1 MNPCGRSP
9 STLFSTPVSTSRS
22 IALTSSQAPIRLS
35 RRLCDPMWFSTC
47 LSWTFKAVNDVA
59 AQACSGMSNPLFGH
73 SIQADD
79 VICGTVSVEFFNQ
92 GCMAPQNVALA
103 DRTLVRQ
110 FAGIDR
116 ELCSQERKTHH
127 ALGTATCFCCQRRQ
141 FGAQTRLHPFI
152 IDNLRRGRNAK
163 DGDVVPIF
171 SGDYQV
177 AQLRRQM
184 LQQMRPER
192 ANADPRAGGQLKILR
207 EASVVAETAL
217 LISGF
222 RPVERVAGS
231 QESVFVESIR
241 SEIVSSPVTWSYAW
255 ALNSHF
261 HFAVRWREL
270 QRDTGRR
277 QADAAGRDGGRMPMG
292 RDGTGL
298 GRAEHSDP
306 PDALTDRFECKFVKR
321 VADMLSDTCSGILQD
336 PNTAEKALPQRAVT
350 TQPRDQFLGALRDI
364 RIEQWRD
371 VAQVTNGLLDLS
383 RQGLAVINIQRP
395 TIKQCD
401 AETYGATE
409 DMVPRQP
416 IDEHGK
422 LLGKRGVTRKYHL
435 QGAAP
440 HPVRVDHTF
449 RNAGRTRGK

>member
-35 RRLCDPMWFSTC
+35 RRLCDPMWLSTC
-47 LSWTFKAVNDVA
+47 LSWTFKAMDDVA
-59 AQACSGMSNPLFGH
+59 AQACSGRSNPLFGH

-79 VICGTVSVEFFNQ
+79 EICGTVSVEFFNQ

-141 FGAQTRLHPFI
+141 FGAQTRPHRFI

-241 SEIVSSPVTWSYAW
+241 SEIVSSPVTRRYAW
-255 ALNSHF
+255 ALNSQLQ
-261 HFAVRWREL
+261 FAVRWRKF
-270 QRDTGRR
+270 QGDTGRR
-277 QADAAGRDGGRMPMG
+277 QADAAGRHGVRMLVG
-292 RDGTGL
+292 RDETGL
-298 GRAEHSDP
+298 GRAQDRDP
-306 PDALTDRFECKFVKR
+306 RDALADRVECKFVKR

-336 PNTAEKALPQRAVT
+336 PNAAEKVFPQRAIA
-350 TQPRDQFLGALRDI
+350 TQPRDQFLVPLWNTG
-364 RIEQWRD
+364 IEQRRN
-371 VAQVTNGLLDLS
+371 VAQVANRLLDLAG
-383 RQGLAVINIQRP
+383 QGLAII
-395 TIKQCD
+395 
-401 AETYGATE
+401 
-409 DMVPRQP
+409 
-416 IDEHGK
+416 
-422 LLGKRGVTRKYHL
+422 
-435 QGAAP
+435 
-440 HPVRVDHTF
+440 
-449 RNAGRTRGK
+449 